1 MASYTIVTPPLHE
14 VRAAVWSRLD
24 TDDNTSAYNLA
35 KEGRPVEFPYL
46 VVGSCYKGAQHT
58 TYGWNVVVQ
67 IEAYAAS
74 TAGGSK
80 QVSDMIRNV
89 YEALSASGLQVAKPS
104 SGYYDVPAP
113 VVEEDVLTTDMVDPV
128 TQELY
133 AQRLVRLRFFVSE

>member
-80 QVSDMIRNV
+80 QVSDMIRN
-89 YEALSASGLQVAKPS
+89 GLQVATPS
-104 SGYYDVPAP
+104 SGYSAVPAP